1 MLTIRLSRI
10 GKRKK
15 PMYRLIISEK
25 ARDTYGNALEILG
38 SYNPFSKELA
48 VKKDRIEYWLSQGS
62 GMSATVNNLLVQNSI
77 IKGEKVKASKPGKPT
92 PEQLAAAA
100 AAAKPAEKKPEV
112 AETSAETAENTE
124 TTEAAA

>member
-25 ARDTYGNALEILG
+25 ARDTYGKVLEILG
-38 SYNPFSKELA
+38 SYNPFSKELV
-48 VKKDRIEYWLSQGS
+48 VKQDRIQYWLSQGS

-77 IKGEKVKASKPGKPT
+77 IKGEKVKASKPGKPS
-92 PEQLAAAA
+92 PEEI
-100 AAAKPAEKKPEV
+100 AAAKAAEEKAKAAKASAEKAEAAPE
-112 AETSAETAENTE
+112 AAENTE
-124 TTEAAA
+124 AAA